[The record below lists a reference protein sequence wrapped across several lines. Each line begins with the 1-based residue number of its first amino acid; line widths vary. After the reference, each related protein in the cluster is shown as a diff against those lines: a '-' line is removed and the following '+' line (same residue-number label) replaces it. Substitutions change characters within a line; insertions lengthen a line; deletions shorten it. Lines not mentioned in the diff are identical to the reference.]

1 MTAPDV
7 SLLPRDPASLDFDA
21 IAALRA
27 LETKVIALAP
37 DGRIVFGNLDA
48 GGAPGGIGRLLSAAF
63 PTIAG
68 AVSSAIRAV
77 TDDGHERSV
86 TVIDP
91 HPTLA
96 GEYDVR
102 VRVMHNGVTLLELRE
117 GMHGYGQSG
126 LQDRGNAENE
136 PGSRRTLARQIS
148 EVSDSHA
155 LLRVLAETAR
165 SECEANGVAIVQADT
180 KVGTVL
186 VALGSA
192 AQHGAMRFELT
203 GSLAERAIASREAV
217 LTSDYPEATPR
228 FRDAAIRM
236 RVGPVAIAPLIAHG
250 IVFGVLGVQR
260 ETGATPFSPHDCE
273 RLLTIADHVALV
285 LWKARLFEEVRLAN
299 EAKST
304 FLATVSHELRTPL
317 TALTGYGELLADQ
330 ILGPMAPP
338 QLEVVDRM
346 RSVTHHLTMMIDE
359 ILTYSS
365 LEAGR
370 EQVRTLPVNPV
381 EVARAAA
388 AIVEPLARQ
397 KNVEFRLEIPD
408 ALPAILSDPDKIR
421 QILVNLAGNAV
432 KFTDHGE
439 VLLTLAADADQV
451 HFEVRDTG
459 IGISAEHFTRLFQPF
474 TQIESGLTR
483 RHGGTGLGLY
493 ISHRM
498 AVLLGGEISVDSAV
512 GAGTTFSLHL
522 PLHASVARPPS
533 SP

>member
-1 MTAPDV
+1 M
-7 SLLPRDPASLDFDA
+7 SQSPRDHSPSEFDA
-21 IAALRA
+21 VAALRA
-27 LETKVIALAP
+27 LETKIIAIAP
-37 DGRIVFGNLDA
+37 DGRVIFANLEPGTTS
-48 GGAPGGIGRLLSAAF
+48 GGVGRLFSAAF
-63 PTIAG
+63 PVIAG
-68 AVSSAIRAV
+68 AVSSSIRAV

-91 HPTLA
+91 HPTLS

-102 VRVMHNGVTLLELRE
+102 VRALNNGVTLLELRE
-117 GMHGYGQSG
+117 GMHGYGQSPLEHG
-126 LQDRGNAENE
+126 RDVESE

-148 EVSDSHA
+148 EVSDPHA

-165 SECEANGVAIVQADT
+165 SECEADGVAIVQADA
-180 KVGTVL
+180 KVGTVV

-192 AQHGAMRFELT
+192 AQHGAMRFELA
-203 GSLAERAIASREAV
+203 GSLAERAIAAREAV
-217 LTSDYPEATPR
+217 LTSDYSETTPR
-228 FRDAAIRM
+228 FRDAAVRM
-236 RVGPVAIAPLIAHG
+236 GVGPVAIAPLIAHG
-250 IVFGVLGVQR
+250 IVFGVLTVQR
-260 ETGATPFSPHDCE
+260 EIGASPFSPHDRE
-273 RLLTIADHVALV
+273 RLLTVADHVALV

-370 EQVRTLPVNPV
+370 EQVRSLPVDPLA
-381 EVARAAA
+381 VARAAA

-397 KNVEFRLEIPD
+397 KNVDFRLEMPESM
-408 ALPAILSDPDKIR
+408 PAIISDPDKIR

-439 VLLTLAADADQV
+439 VLLALAADAAQV

-459 IGISAEHFTRLFQPF
+459 IGISAEHFTQLFQPF

-498 AVLLGGEISVDSAV
+498 AVLLGGEISVTSAV
-512 GAGTTFSLHL
+512 GAGTTFGLHL
-522 PLHASVARPPS
+522 PLHASEVSLSPS
-533 SP
+533 P